1 MEVKQQIANYAS
13 MLMLKLQEAFAK
25 QESTKKPSV
34 QVDNICIT
42 VNPPESKVR
51 TSSFFYID
59 SLEGVDNV

>member
-1 MEVKQQIANYAS
+1 MEVKQRIANYAS

-25 QESTKKPSV
+25 KPSV
-34 QVDNICIT
+34 QVDNISIT